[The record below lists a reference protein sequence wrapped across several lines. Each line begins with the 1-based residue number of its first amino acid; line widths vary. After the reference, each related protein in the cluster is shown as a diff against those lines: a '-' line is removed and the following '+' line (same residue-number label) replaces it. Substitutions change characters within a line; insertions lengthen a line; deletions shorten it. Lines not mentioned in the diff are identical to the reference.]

1 VRRAALIVGLVM
13 LSVAFAFGGYKD
25 AFAPDIDSPPIEYGT
40 RAVTDAVSRLNLQIQ
55 QGKVHLKF
63 DGEQGYLRSV
73 LKALDVPIQSQ
84 LVVFSKTSFQMY
96 RISPSNPRSLYF
108 NDSVAVG
115 WVRGGP
121 IVELAAEDPKQGV
134 IFYTLDQKP
143 AQQPQF
149 VRHDDTCL
157 ACHESTAAVGV
168 PGMLVRSVYPSRSG
182 MPLEELGG
190 YVTDDR
196 SPFEQ
201 RWGGWYVTG
210 VTGSMRHMG
219 NGVVTDP
226 SRAESIFSNQ
236 TRNLESLKGKFDT
249 DAYLS
254 PYSDIVALMVFEHE
268 MHVMNLFTR
277 AGWEV
282 RYSEYEDRTT
292 DSPVDRLGTTEAV
305 LRVGAFTVTAGSVD
319 VVGGALYG
327 SLCVAPESGNCV
339 DLDGTTNAAGT
350 ISSGTLTLAPGT
362 YTLSFDLIGSQRGA
376 TDSTTVTLGSLYDQT
391 FVLASGDD
399 TTGIV
404 SDTFTVTSTTDA
416 QLIFTSNTPGNAG
429 SLLDNVDLVA
439 TPEPATLSLMAVGL
453 LGLLGLRRFAIA
465 K

>member
-134 IFYTLDQKP
+134 IFYTLDQK
-143 AQQPQF
+143 AVQQPQF

-168 PGMLVRSVYPSRSG
+168 PGMLVRSVFPSPSG

-210 VTGSMRHMG
+210 ITGSMRHMG

-305 LRVGAFTVTAGSVD
+305 LREAANAVTDAMLFVD
-319 VVGGALYG
+319 EKPLPGEIRGTSGFEQMFSAEG
-327 SLCVAPESGNCV
+327 PRDSEGRSLRQ
-339 DLDGTTNAAGT
+339 
-350 ISSGTLTLAPGT
+350 
-362 YTLSFDLIGSQRGA
+362 FDLEKRLMRYPCSYMIYSPAFDALPDDLKQAIYDRMWIILSGRDRSAKYAKFSLADRQTVVEILRG
-376 TDSTTVTLGSLYDQT
+376 TKK
-391 FVLASGDD
+391 
-399 TTGIV
+399 
-404 SDTFTVTSTTDA
+404 
-416 QLIFTSNTPGNAG
+416 
-429 SLLDNVDLVA
+429 DLPDYFQA
-439 TPEPATLSLMAVGL
+439 PT
-453 LGLLGLRRFAIA
+453 R
-465 K
+465 